1 MEILKVIQAD
11 HESVLEIFGKM
22 LKETKKSDKRKD
34 LLQKLQELL
43 LPHMHAEENLFY
55 PFLKQEG
62 EDPQPVL
69 EAYQEHL
76 AARLYLDEVMHS
88 NLDDE
93 NWIAKI
99 TVLHELINHHIE
111 EEEEDLFRMAEE
123 KMDEDQAE
131 EMGEKFEEL
140 KKEAQV
146 PHSGR

>member
-11 HESVLEIFGKM
+11 HEKVLELFGKM
-22 LKETKKSDKRKD
+22 LKETKKSEKRKEM
-34 LLQKLQELL
+34 LSKLQEELI
-43 LPHMHAEENLFY
+43 PHMHAEENLLY
-55 PFLKQEG
+55 PFLKEEG
-62 EDPQPVL
+62 EDPEPVL

-76 AARLYLDEVMHS
+76 AARLYLDQVMHT

-123 KMDEDQAE
+123 RLDEDQAQ
-131 EMGEKFEEL
+131 EMGEKFEEM

-146 PHSGR
+146 PQAE